1 MSRMSIPRC
10 NKMNL
15 AQAFP
20 HLSSE
25 ELIAEIEKNAKKL
38 HFKRGDIIIDVG
50 DSIQFMPLLTKGII
64 KIVRE
69 DDEEHELLMYYL
81 QPGDTCAV
89 SLTCCNVGQTSEIR
103 AIAEDDVELLAV
115 PVDFIDRWS
124 LEYKGWK
131 NFIMETYR
139 KRFEELLNTIDEIAF
154 KKMDERLKNYLRK
167 KALANEKNII
177 NVTHSEIAT
186 DLNSSREVVSR
197 LLKQLEKKGE
207 IKLGRNSID
216 VSELH

>member
-1 MSRMSIPRC
+1 M
-10 NKMNL
+10 MNL
-15 AQAFP
+15 VQIFP

-25 ELIAEIEKNAKKL
+25 ELVSEIEHNAKKL
-38 HFKRGDIIIDVG
+38 RFKKGEIIIDVG
-50 DSIQFMPLLTKGII
+50 DQIRFMPLLTKGII

-69 DDEEHELLMYYL
+69 DDDEHELLMYYL
-81 QPGDTCAV
+81 HPGDTCAV
-89 SLTCCNVGQTSEIR
+89 SLTCCNAGQTSEIR

-115 PVDFIDRWS
+115 PVDFIDRWTF
-124 LEYKGWK
+124 EFKGWK

-167 KALANEKNII
+167 KALANEKNVIKA
-177 NVTHSEIAT
+177 THSEIAI
-186 DLNSSREVVSR
+186 DLNSSREVISR

-216 VSELH
+216 VAELH